1 MSGKGRL
8 FCSCWPVSPHTPLNT
23 TGIVNAFGYLLEH
36 DVKAVVKDT
45 AFLGHRM
52 WRNSKLVLTWKLH
65 DYWMPFRVLEGDT
78 HTSREKSNQF

>member
-8 FCSCWPVSPHTPLNT
+8 FCSCWPVSPHTSLNT
-23 TGIVNAFGYLLEH
+23 TGIVNAFGYLLER

-52 WRNSKLVLTWKLH
+52 WRNHVGSH
-65 DYWMPFRVLEGDT
+65 LEASCLLDAFQSAG
-78 HTSREKSNQF
+78 R